1 MNLASDSDTQN
12 RIFKCQVKPE
22 YIERS
27 RTRFWKKH
35 KKSIQLYNKTNSDTD
50 LSPIHEQTHAEIDLI
65 HRNPASLKFIP
76 KTVKFLENL
85 FIMDVTPG
93 QDPVKPVS
101 LSRKMSKVG
110 LLAAMK
116 TFTKPHF
123 QRKKKTKES
132 GVKHQQSRSWDS
144 GLCNVGVANGNG
156 LSSPGAGLGTVGSY
170 KRIYWPG
177 RNKALFKYK
186 NNGSNL

>member
-1 MNLASDSDTQN
+1 
-12 RIFKCQVKPE
+12 
-22 YIERS
+22 
-27 RTRFWKKH
+27 
-35 KKSIQLYNKTNSDTD
+35 
-50 LSPIHEQTHAEIDLI
+50 
-65 HRNPASLKFIP
+65 
-76 KTVKFLENL
+76 
-85 FIMDVTPG
+85 MDVGSG
-93 QDPVKPVS
+93 QEPVKPVS

-123 QRKKKTKES
+123 QRKKKSKDS
-132 GVKHQQSRSWDS
+132 GAGGGGVKHQQSRSWDS

>member
-1 MNLASDSDTQN
+1 
-12 RIFKCQVKPE
+12 
-22 YIERS
+22 
-27 RTRFWKKH
+27 
-35 KKSIQLYNKTNSDTD
+35 
-50 LSPIHEQTHAEIDLI
+50 
-65 HRNPASLKFIP
+65 
-76 KTVKFLENL
+76 
-85 FIMDVTPG
+85 MDVTPG

-123 QRKKKTKES
+123 QRKKKTKEA